1 MGLRWKNGRGGNKN
15 EEMKKDRGWRKDE
28 EKGEE
33 KKKGK
38 VRKEGGKNVTW
49 IWQEMIKKRRKR
61 MRENE
66 KNEKTNMNG
75 WEKMKRQIWI

>member
-1 MGLRWKNGRGGNKN
+1 MEGGNKN

-33 KKKGK
+33 KKKGRLEKK
-38 VRKEGGKNVTW
+38 VETNVTW
-49 IWQEMIKKRRKR
+49 RWQEMIKKGRKR
-61 MRENE
+61 MRE
-66 KNEKTNMNG
+66 NEKTNMNG

>member
-1 MGLRWKNGRGGNKN
+1 MEGGNKN

-33 KKKGK
+33 KKKGRLEKK
-38 VRKEGGKNVTW
+38 VETNVTW
-49 IWQEMIKKRRKR
+49 RWQEMIKKRRKR
-61 MRENE
+61 TRE
-66 KNEKTNMNG
+66 NEKTNMNG